1 MGSGGKAHVRFH
13 RFGATAHTDVSAVP
27 ATSENIE
34 KEYKILLSELEK
46 YNPELLS
53 KARLLGISKCD
64 VLTDE
69 ELAKL
74 QKKIDKLAKKL
85 ELPVLLFS
93 SISGMGINELKDA
106 LWTELNKEQNQ
117 VIEISHAPIDV
128 TVREKGEEPEEEE
141 EEGTIYLNEVEEEW
155 DLSKY
160 KGIGWDS

>member
-1 MGSGGKAHVRFH
+1 MGNTCTPMADS
-13 RFGATAHTDVSAVP
+13 
-27 ATSENIE
+27 
-34 KEYKILLSELEK
+34 
-46 YNPELLS
+46 
-53 KARLLGISKCD
+53 C
-64 VLTDE
+64 
-69 ELAKL
+69 
-74 QKKIDKLAKKL
+74 QCKLAKKL